1 MAANKTIET
10 NADVTEFIKTIDE
23 KRQQETLQLIEI
35 YEKTTGFKAKM
46 WGPSIIGFGSYHYRY
61 DSGREGDAP
70 LNGFSSRKD
79 KFALYFDTSFPTR
92 EVLLDQLG
100 KHKAAKACVYIKKIE
115 DIDLVV
121 LKKMMLDSAESIQK
135 KNILATSNCLDH

>member
-23 KRQQETLQLIEI
+23 KRQRETLQLIEI

-70 LNGFSSRKD
+70 LNGFSPRKD

-121 LKKMMLDSAESIQK
+121 LKKMMLDSAVSIQK
-135 KNILATSNCLDH
+135 KYPSYE

>member
-23 KRQQETLQLIEI
+23 KRQRETLQLIEI

-70 LNGFSSRKD
+70 LNGFSPRKD
-79 KFALYFDTSFPTR
+79 KFALYFNTSFSTR

-100 KHKAAKACVYIKKIE
+100 KHKASKACVYIKKIE

-121 LKKMMLDSAESIQK
+121 LKKMMLDSAVSIQK
-135 KNILATSNCLDH
+135 KYPSYE